1 MAEAV
6 VDNSIAENILT
17 KIQSQAY
24 KTRQAGVHNKSLID
38 TISSMDESIQDKLGD
53 STFTTDELKTEFV
66 KAAQEEA
73 QAISDKEK
81 KDEVENKRKEAEA
94 KEAKKQRVAM
104 MSNFEQLGN
113 VLRANAT
120 KLGEALKEDFKQI
133 TGGLSLIAEAP
144 GIKSILAIITGIA
157 STLGS
162 LLLINIK
169 NSGILGKTISGLI
182 GQDDDGNFDPKKT
195 MENIKEKFTPGFLK
209 KKKDKDGKKIKS
221 DEPDQTFLEK
231 SMANLKESTNKMG
244 ETFSSIGNGIMHPI
258 QTMKKAGTAFMG
270 GIKSIG
276 VSMMN
281 AGKTLL
287 SGAKR
292 MVISVA
298 SLVGG
303 MLASAASIL
312 IAGITMLAPVI
323 LIGLAVA
330 ALIFGVMY
338 LRDKFIE
345 NKDMIMARWEVI
357 KEGFAIA
364 LDGLV
369 LWKDKAVTFISNT
382 FKKISLGIQNMM
394 VSILEGIEGAIN
406 WVIGGINKSLGWA
419 GVDLDEVDIGA
430 SGMRASFDEDKAA
443 FEVEKQNQSDEF
455 AERQKDLDDR
465 KSNNTME
472 RGMTIVNQNANTV
485 NEASSTTTI
494 VPSGTEPQDSFAGN
508 MALAQ

>member
-6 VDNSIAENILT
+6 ADNILL
-17 KIQSQAY
+17 KIQQEAY
-24 KTRQAGVHNKSLID
+24 KSKEASEHHESL
-38 TISSMDESIQDKLGD
+38 SDKLSGMLMG
-53 STFTTDELKTEFV
+53 TDDMKTAFV
-66 KAAQEEA
+66 KAAEEEA
-73 QAISDKEK
+73 AAQIEKSKQDEKDNKAKE
-81 KDEVENKRKEAEA
+81 EQAEA
-94 KEAKKQRVAM
+94 QRKRDLMA
-104 MSNFEQLGN
+104 MSNFEQLAS
-113 VLRANAT
+113 VLKSQSA
-120 KLGEALKEDFKQI
+120 KLGDALKEDFKQI
-133 TGGLSLIAEAP
+133 TAVMSLVAEAP
-144 GIKSILAIITGIA
+144 GIKSILAIVTAIGA
-157 STLGS
+157 TLGK

-182 GQDDDGNFDPKKT
+182 GQDDDGNFDQKKT
-195 MENIKEKFTPGFLK
+195 MENIKEKFNPFSG
-209 KKKDKDGKKIKS
+209 KKDKKEKKLKADGTPDKRYSENKS
-221 DEPDQTFLEK
+221 FLDK
-231 SMANLKESTNKMG
+231 SLDNLRESTTKMG
-244 ETFSSIGNGIMHPI
+244 ETFKSIGNGIKHPI
-258 QTMKKAGTAFMG
+258 KTLKKAGTAFMG

-382 FKKISLGIQNMM
+382 FKSIWLGLKSLFATVMTGLENGINM
-394 VSILEGIEGAIN
+394 
-406 WVIGGINKSLGWA
+406 VIKGINKLIPGEKY
-419 GVDLDEVDIGA
+419 DLDPVDIGA
-430 SGMRASFDEDKAA
+430 GAMRQRVDEEGAA
-443 FEVEKQNQSDEF
+443 FEVEKASQAQEF
-455 AERQKDLDDR
+455 AEREKSLADR
-465 KSNNTME
+465 RADNTME
-472 RGMTIVNQNANTV
+472 RANQIVQQNNNTV

-494 VPSGTEPQDSFAGN
+494 VPTGTEPQDSFASN